1 MRDTYSATGVRLG
14 KHSNKHKGVADR
26 NFKRPSGPRLPT
38 TCLRVTSL
46 MLRPSLGA
54 ACLAWQIGPPVGF
67 GAEPSAVAGPPSQRA
82 APPATLLAPPSLS
95 FRLEKETTVAA
106 VNPRH
111 PPRSASPESWPGMP
125 ELVAGMDIMES
136 LYLTLP
142 ANSPYLPLRS
152 PCGCSIASM

>member
-1 MRDTYSATGVRLG
+1 MHLSRSSSRIVMVTLG
-14 KHSNKHKGVADR
+14 IRIMANLPDR
-26 NFKRPSGPRLPT
+26 KDGHRRVEHGGQSGHFYLAESGHFYLGIT
-38 TCLRVTSL
+38 TCLRVTGL

-54 ACLAWQIGPPVGF
+54 AWLAWQIGPPVGF

-136 LYLTLP
+136 LYLT
-142 ANSPYLPLRS
+142 
-152 PCGCSIASM
+152 